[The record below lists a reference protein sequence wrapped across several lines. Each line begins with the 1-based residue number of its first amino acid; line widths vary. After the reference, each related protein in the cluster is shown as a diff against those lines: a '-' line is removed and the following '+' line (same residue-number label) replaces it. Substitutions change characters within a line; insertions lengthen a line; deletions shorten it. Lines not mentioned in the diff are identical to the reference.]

1 MHLPDILRDALKSVY
16 DPAVLSFA
24 LACGFIALLI
34 CVLDW
39 VGTLLLGRSSL
50 LGVGF
55 GGWRRTLQSMLLWGF
70 GAVLG
75 AYLGSLVQL
84 FDIESVNARVY
95 SWSRVADRASATAGD
110 GFGKPAGG
118 GAGRRGGHAMTL
130 VESLLG
136 YRSFSSEP
144 EIRRSV
150 EQSKYYDALAATN
163 GGPTYNGG
171 LHHTKR
177 A

>member
-1 MHLPDILRDALKSVY
+1 METLSDVLRVALKSVY

-24 LACGFIALLI
+24 VASGFVALVV

-75 AYLGSLVQL
+75 AYLGGLMQL
-84 FDIESVNARVY
+84 FDITSVNARVIVGVG
-95 SWSRVADRASATAGD
+95 WPTVLPRLLAMASGS
-110 GFGKPAGG
+110 PP
-118 GAGRRGGHAMTL
+118 
-130 VESLLG
+130 VE
-136 YRSFSSEP
+136 
-144 EIRRSV
+144 
-150 EQSKYYDALAATN
+150 EQDEEEDM
-163 GGPTYNGG
+163 P
-171 LHHTKR
+171 
-177 A
+177 

>member
-1 MHLPDILRDALKSVY
+1 METLSDVFRDALESVY

-24 LACGFIALLI
+24 LACGVIALVI

-75 AYLGSLVQL
+75 AYLGGLVQL
-84 FDIESVNARVY
+84 FESVNARVIVGLG
-95 SWSRVADRASATAGD
+95 WPTVLPRLLAMASEG
-110 GFGKPAGG
+110 PQ
-118 GAGRRGGHAMTL
+118 
-130 VESLLG
+130 E
-136 YRSFSSEP
+136 E
-144 EIRRSV
+144 
-150 EQSKYYDALAATN
+150 EQDEEEDM
-163 GGPTYNGG
+163 P
-171 LHHTKR
+171 
-177 A
+177 

>member
-1 MHLPDILRDALKSVY
+1 METLSDVFRDALGSVY

-24 LACGFIALLI
+24 IACGVIALVI

-75 AYLGSLVQL
+75 AYLGGLVQL
-84 FDIESVNARVY
+84 FDIESVNARVIVGVG
-95 SWSRVADRASATAGD
+95 WPTVLPRLLAMASGSA
-110 GFGKPAGG
+110 
-118 GAGRRGGHAMTL
+118 
-130 VESLLG
+130 
-136 YRSFSSEP
+136 P
-144 EIRRSV
+144 E
-150 EQSKYYDALAATN
+150 EQGEEEDM
-163 GGPTYNGG
+163 P
-171 LHHTKR
+171 
-177 A
+177 